1 MSTAQVLF
9 DEMTR
14 AGFILA
20 AGARGIRVTP
30 ADQLTDAWRER
41 IRAHRDGLLAIL
53 RGAPAPGNGVQLHEV
68 SNGTVA
74 DAATRPLPPPEGSLA
89 PSAAPVPSYQ
99 VVTTSAGLAEVVQA
113 IEAAAYVSLDTEAS
127 AKDPHVAEL
136 RLLQLAIG
144 AEVYVIDCAAIDP
157 APLWPALA
165 RTKLVVCNAAYDL
178 VLLWRKGLEPGRV
191 CDLMLM
197 SRLLTAGTT
206 ERNGLKDLALRYLN
220 LTLDKE
226 EQASDWTGEL
236 TQAQLDYAALDARM
250 TFDLCCPIMAAVHAA
265 KLTKVA
271 DVENRTAP
279 ALCWLARA
287 GAPFDLARWDF
298 LATGAGQEAEQ
309 HRATLDALSPFT
321 IEAWK
326 EIGLKEK
333 KPPSRWNWGS
343 ARQVAKAFERVGLTL
358 KTTEKG
364 LPSTSKETL
373 AKIDHPIA
381 KALIAYNDARDR
393 ADYGRKW
400 AKFVRDGR
408 VFGQWSQIGSSSG
421 PENVTGRTS
430 VSDPPLQAVRKDLRY
445 RQCFVAPPGRVW
457 IKADY
462 NQLQLRIAAK
472 ITGDKAMCAAY
483 AAGGDLHSVTALR
496 VTGQAQVTKE
506 ERSLAKSLNFGLLFG
521 MGVERFQTY
530 TRSEYGIDLTLER
543 AVRLR
548 NEHFAAYPG
557 LREWHNQQGRKH
569 IKETRSILG
578 RRRLFPQ
585 PRFTEQLAS
594 PVQGSEADGAKLA
607 LALLYERRH
616 LCPGAFPVLFV
627 HDEIDV
633 EADAS
638 QADAA
643 AAWLKDAMMDGM
655 REILA
660 PIPCVV
666 EVDILPTWGGVPD
679 PLPSPPPPSPDPS
692 PEPLPPA
699 AAQSDGVSTAL
710 APPSPPPTVPAT
722 TIVLPP
728 AIIDVLGGRTNWGCA
743 QGDCLDVLAS
753 LPRDAT
759 SLVFGSPP
767 YVGARLYL
775 EDSHDLG
782 IARDTD
788 AWVRWMVQVY
798 RACLRVCTGL
808 VAFVVEGQTKNF
820 SYDAAPILLA
830 AELSRGGICLRK
842 PPVYRRVGIPGSG
855 GKDWLRNDY
864 EFIICATRGGKLPW
878 SDNTTCGQPPKYKPG
893 GAMSYR
899 TVSGERCN
907 AVKGRGTRGKADGD
921 LQTAEGYKP
930 PKLANPGNIIDCRVG
945 GGRMGS
951 DLAHEN
957 EAPFPEELAE
967 FFVKSYCPPGDVVLD
982 PFAGSGTTLAVAL
995 RHGRRALG
1003 IDLRGS
1009 QVELT
1014 QRRIE
1019 AELAKGANP

>member
-1 MSTAQVLF
+1 
-9 DEMTR
+9 
-14 AGFILA
+14 
-20 AGARGIRVTP
+20 
-30 ADQLTDAWRER
+30 
-41 IRAHRDGLLAIL
+41 
-53 RGAPAPGNGVQLHEV
+53 
-68 SNGTVA
+68 
-74 DAATRPLPPPEGSLA
+74 
-89 PSAAPVPSYQ
+89 
-99 VVTTSAGLAEVVQA
+99 VQA
-113 IEAAAYVSLDTEAS
+113 VAAAAYVGLDTEATD
-127 AKDPHVAEL
+127 KDPYVATL
-136 RLLQLAIG
+136 RLVQLAIG
-144 AEVYVIDCAAIDP
+144 PEVFVIDCAAIDP

-178 VLLWRKGLEPGRV
+178 VLLWRKGFEPGRV
-191 CDLMLM
+191 CDLLLM
-197 SRLLTAGTT
+197 SRLLTAGTA

-226 EQASDWTGEL
+226 EQTSDWTGEL
-236 TQAQLDYAALDARM
+236 TQAQLDYAALDARI
-250 TFDLCCPIMAAVHAA
+250 TFDLCRPIMAAIHTA
-265 KLTKVA
+265 KLTKIA

-287 GAPFDLARWDF
+287 GAPFGLARWDA

-309 HRATLDALSPFT
+309 HRAALDALSPFT
-321 IEAWK
+321 VEAWK

-333 KPPSRWNWGS
+333 KPPNRWNWGS

-358 KTTEKG
+358 KKTEKG

-408 VFGQWSQIGSSSG
+408 VYGQWSQIGSSSG

-472 ITGDKAMCAAY
+472 ITGDRAMCAAY

-578 RRRLFPQ
+578 RRRLFPR

-679 PLPSPPPPSPDPS
+679 PSLSPPSPSPDSSSALSPPAAAESNGVSAAPAPPSGSTTIEGNGTITAPPALPTTTEDNDTTPPSLPAGGNDQAHEDRISIPPLPSPPVPLPA
-692 PEPLPPA
+692 LPPA
-699 AAQSDGVSTAL
+699 PITLPPVAPDWFHVGLGQSQGVANVLVADCRTAL
-710 APPSPPPTVPAT
+710 AQLPSASVDSVPT
-722 TIVLPP
+722 
-728 AIIDVLGGRTNWGCA
+728 D
-743 QGDCLDVLAS
+743 
-753 LPRDAT
+753 
-759 SLVFGSPP
+759 PP
-767 YVGARLYL
+767 YNIG
-775 EDSHDLG
+775 
-782 IARDTD
+782 
-788 AWVRWMVQVY
+788 QVY
-798 RACLRVCTGL
+798 GSHYDDRQSKSAFLGLLEEAARQILRVLKPNGSL
-808 VAFVVEGQTKNF
+808 WMIMGSNLQ
-820 SYDAAPILLA
+820 
-830 AELSRGGICLRK
+830 AEVKVMLE
-842 PPVYRRVGIPGSG
+842 RVGFHCRSTIIWHETFGEAQQNNFTPSWRAIHYMVKNPTNFIFNADAVRVPSQRQLKY
-855 GKDWLRNDY
+855 KDKR
-864 EFIICATRGGKLPW
+864 ARAGGKLPDDTW
-878 SDNTTCGQPPKYKPG
+878 LLRHTWVLIPGEQMPELITGELDIWLASRECGTFKSKVAHVNQMPLPIMDRIIKVATHPG
-893 GAMSYR
+893 
-899 TVSGERCN
+899 
-907 AVKGRGTRGKADGD
+907 
-921 LQTAEGYKP
+921 Q
-930 PKLANPGNIIDCRVG
+930 I
-945 GGRMGS
+945 
-951 DLAHEN
+951 
-957 EAPFPEELAE
+957 
-967 FFVKSYCPPGDVVLD
+967 VLD
-982 PFAGSGTTLAVAL
+982 PFYGTGTTGVAAAAL
-995 RHGRRALG
+995 GRRHLG
-1003 IDLRGS
+1003 I
-1009 QVELT
+1009 ELSEKT
-1014 QRRIE
+1014 AALAREEFAQR
-1019 AELAKGANP
+1019 LAAWRKHCKYPAAGEGGQP